1 MRHDEIFVTQN
12 QAMKLHIKNM
22 VCDRCIMV
30 VQSELDKL
38 DLKPLSVQLGAVEF
52 PETLDEA
59 TLKTI
64 ATTLQPIGFELI
76 DNKKSL
82 LIEKTK
88 ALIIK
93 LIHQENNQLKTN
105 LSDYISEKL
114 QVDYNTIRHLFSEV
128 ESTTIEKFY
137 ISQKIEKVKE
147 LLVYDELNL
156 NEIAY
161 QLNFSSV
168 AHLSAQFKKVTGFT
182 PSHFKK
188 IKENKR
194 TSIDKV

>member
-1 MRHDEIFVTQN
+1 
-12 QAMKLHIKNM
+12 M

-30 VQSELDKL
+30 VQAELEKL
-38 DLKPLSVQLGAVEF
+38 DLHPSSVQLGAVEF
-52 PETLDEA
+52 TSALDGT
-59 TLKTI
+59 TLKKI
-64 ATTLQPIGFELI
+64 ASILQPMGFELI

-82 LIEKTK
+82 LIEQTK

-93 LIHQENNQLKTN
+93 LIHQENNQLKSN
-105 LSDYISEKL
+105 LSDYISNNL
-114 QVDYNTIRHLFSEV
+114 QVDYDTIRHLFSEV
-128 ESTTIEKFY
+128 ENTTIEKFY
-137 ISQKIEKVKE
+137 INQKIEKVKE

-182 PSHFKK
+182 PSYFKK

-194 TSIDKV
+194 TSIDRL

>member
-1 MRHDEIFVTQN
+1 
-12 QAMKLHIKNM
+12 MKLHIKNM